1 MLEELSDHIMDVAM
15 NAVRA
20 GATCVRISLAEDRDK
35 NLLTFSIADNGAG
48 MTEEVA
54 RSVTDPFF
62 STKQGKKVGLGVPL
76 LKQVSE
82 MCDGTFSLESKQ
94 GDGTRIEVGFALDH
108 PDRPPVG
115 NIRDTVLLLCVSNPD
130 VRFVF
135 DCAGGGRQFHL
146 DTEDV
151 ASRLSGV
158 PINHPEVVDFL
169 KRYIE
174 EKL

>member
-20 GATCVRISLAEDRDK
+20 GATCVCIALAEDTDK

-48 MTEEVA
+48 MTEEMA

-82 MCDGTFSLESKQ
+82 MCDGTFSLESTK
-94 GDGTRIEVGFALDH
+94 GEGTRIDVGFALDH

-135 DCAGGGRQFHL
+135 DYTGEGRMFHL
-146 DTEDV
+146 DTQDV
-151 ASRLSGV
+151 ASRLGGV
-158 PINHPEVVDFL
+158 PINHPDVVAFL
-169 KRYIE
+169 QRYIE